1 MSASK
6 GAQCRDFQWRYRPPI
21 QETTMNPS
29 TAIAT
34 ILAALLVGA
43 MSPGPSFIVVA
54 RNAIG
59 LSRRDGLATALGM
72 GLGGVCF
79 SSLALVGL
87 YSLLQSVEW
96 LYAGLKIAGGAYLVY
111 LAWKI
116 WRGAPAPLA
125 LSGEQ
130 LRGHRDV
137 RKSFWIGLSTQL
149 SNPKTAVFY
158 GSIFAALLPQ
168 HPPLWCY
175 FILPPAVFAIEAGW
189 YTIVALGFSSRRPR
203 EIYLSSKKWIDRVA
217 AGAIAA
223 LGLRLIFTAY
233 KRGL

>member
-1 MSASK
+1 
-6 GAQCRDFQWRYRPPI
+6 
-21 QETTMNPS
+21 MNAA

-43 MSPGPSFIVVA
+43 ISPGPSFVVVA

-59 LSRRDGLATALGM
+59 LSRHDGLATALGM
-72 GLGGVCF
+72 GIGGVCF
-79 SSLALVGL
+79 SGIALVGL
-87 YSLLQSVEW
+87 YSLLAAVGW
-96 LYAGLKIAGGAYLVY
+96 LYAGLKVAGGAYLVY

-116 WRGAPAPLA
+116 WRGASAPLA
-125 LSGEQ
+125 VESAQPAGSRNL
-130 LRGHRDV
+130 
-137 RKSFWIGLSTQL
+137 RKSFWLGLSTQL
-149 SNPKTAVFY
+149 SNPKTAIVY

-175 FILPPAVFAIEAGW
+175 VALPPMVFAVEAGW
-189 YTIVALGFSSRRPR
+189 YAMVALCFSSRRPR
-203 EIYLSSKKWIDRVA
+203 EVYLNAKIGIDRLA

-233 KRGL
+233 KRGI